1 MGHEDHCF
9 SWVLFDLG
17 KKGVAFSLKS
27 LIANS
32 QDLIEHKDV
41 TTSLDSN
48 GEGQADLHA
57 RRVVLQLLIHEVL
70 ELGELDNVVVHLVDF
85 RTREAEKRA
94 VEVDI
99 FASRELRVKT
109 NAKFDKGNELAIN
122 RN

>member
-1 MGHEDHCF
+1 MRHQNDRLAR
-9 SWVLFDLG
+9 VLLNRR

-48 GEGQADLHA
+48 GEGQTDLHA
-57 RRVVLQLLIHEVL
+57 RRVVLQLLVHEVL
-70 ELGELDNVVVHLVDF
+70 KFGELDNVVVHLVDF
-85 RTREAEKRA
+85 RTREAEKRT
-94 VEVDI
+94 VEVHI
-99 FASRELRVKT
+99 FASCEFRIKA
-109 NAKFDKGNELAIN
+109 NAKFDKGNKLAIN